1 MIVPLGP
8 GDPKQLG
15 PFTLSGQLG
24 EGGQGIVYLGQN
36 EAGERAAI
44 KLLHVKFTG
53 DAIARSRF
61 ARELRAAQRV
71 SSVRTA
77 RVIAADLQGD
87 TPYIA
92 SEYIEGQSLRHAV
105 ESGGPLRG
113 EALEQLAIGT
123 ATALTAIHQAGI
135 VHRDFKPDN
144 VLLAADGPR
153 VVDFGIARIID
164 STGTITSRAVGT
176 PAYMAPEQ
184 ISGDEIGPGTDVFA
198 WGATMAYAATGQVAF
213 GGSSIAAVLNRI
225 LNHDID
231 VSGLPEPLRGVVRS
245 CLRKAAADRPTADEI
260 LSRLLAGPDQ
270 APPATMEF
278 EQVPVQRTQY
288 VPKPEKSRSGGRR
301 WLPAGLAVACA
312 VLVIGGVVAATQFMP
327 IGEPPPTLPPSPT
340 PGITTATPTPSRYAS
355 VFDKAAA
362 TGRLVIGVRTDLP
375 GVAFGDESAPRGFEV
390 EVAKFIADKLGV
402 PARGITFKSVSRFT
416 RADALKRGEVDLVVA
431 TYSYDDFKTDEVTFA
446 GPYYEA
452 KTDVL
457 VREDAGITTEADL
470 AGKRMCARTGSPSND
485 QILARVKMTP
495 VPADNYGDCMNLLKD
510 GVVDAVPGDDLILA
524 GFANREATLKFRVV
538 GLGLGGMRY
547 AVGLPRGDTRTCEPV
562 RQAILDLYESGS
574 AKALMRRFFG
584 KVAFT
589 PETDTPERL
598 AC

>member
-8 GDPKQLG
+8 GDPKQIG
-15 PFTLSGQLG
+15 PFTISGQLG
-24 EGGQGIVYLGQN
+24 EGGQGIVYLGENQ
-36 EAGERAAI
+36 AGERAAI

-71 SSVRTA
+71 ASERTA

-105 ESGGPLRG
+105 EGSGPLRG
-113 EALEQLAIGT
+113 AELDRLAVGT
-123 ATALTAIHQAGI
+123 ATALTAIHNAGI

-184 ISGDEIGPGTDVFA
+184 ISGDDIGPATDVFA

-213 GGSSIAAVLNRI
+213 GGSSIAVVLNRI

-231 VSGLPEPLRGVVRS
+231 VTPLPEPLRGVVRA
-245 CLRKAAADRPTADEI
+245 CLNKVPADRPTADLI
-260 LSRLLAGPDQ
+260 LSRLLGHATEGV
-270 APPATMEF
+270 PATIVLP
-278 EQVPVQRTQY
+278 QKR
-288 VPKPEKSRSGGRR
+288 KRRR
-301 WLPAGLAVACA
+301 WLPAGLAVGSAL
-312 VLVIGGVVAATQFMP
+312 LVIGGVVAATQLMP
-327 IGEPPPTLPPSPT
+327 FDV
-340 PGITTATPTPSRYAS
+340 TPTPTPTLTPMTPRPTAFTS

-362 TGRLVIGVRTDLP
+362 TGKLVIGVRDDVP
-375 GVAFGDESAPRGFEV
+375 GLALGEPGTVSGFEV
-390 EVAKFIADKLGV
+390 EVARYIADKLGV
-402 PARGITFKSVSRFT
+402 PASGVSFQTVSRYT
-416 RADALKRGEVDLVVA
+416 REDALKLGQVDLVLA

-446 GPYYEA
+446 GPYYQA

-457 VREDAGITTEADL
+457 VRQDAGITTEAQL
-470 AGKRMCARTGSPSND
+470 AGKRLCARPDSTSAD
-485 QILARVKMTP
+485 QVLARVKMTP
-495 VPADNYGDCMNLLKD
+495 VAGGDYADCMNLLK
-510 GVVDAVPGDDLILA
+510 GGLVDAIPGDDLMLA
-524 GFANREATLKFRVV
+524 GFANREKTLKFRVL
-538 GLGLGGMRY
+538 GLGLDDVRY
-547 AVGLPRGDTRTCEPV
+547 AVALPKGDTRTCVPI
-562 RQAILDLYESGS
+562 RQAILDMYETG
-574 AKALMRRFFG
+574 AARTLLKRFFG
-584 KVAFT
+584 RVAFT
-589 PETDTPERL
+589 PETDTPERV

>member
-8 GDPKQLG
+8 GDPTQLG
-15 PFTLSGQLG
+15 PFTLTGQLG
-24 EGGQGIVYLGQN
+24 EGGQGIVYLGVQ
-36 EAGERAAI
+36 ESGERAAI

-53 DAIARSRF
+53 DTIARSRF

-105 ESGGPLRG
+105 EESGPLRG
-113 EALEQLAIGT
+113 AELERLAVGT

-184 ISGDEIGPGTDVFA
+184 ISGDEIGPATDVFA
-198 WGATMAYAATGQVAF
+198 WGATMAYAATGQVTF
-213 GGSSIAAVLNRI
+213 GGASIAVVLNRV

-231 VSGLPEPLRGVVRS
+231 VSGLPEPLRWVVRD
-245 CLRKAAADRPTADEI
+245 CLNKNAAARPTADQI
-260 LSRLLAGPDQ
+260 LLRLLGRPDQ
-270 APPATMEF
+270 GAASTVVLDQIEPTRAPA
-278 EQVPVQRTQY
+278 R
-288 VPKPEKSRSGGRR
+288 RRR
-301 WLPAGLAVACA
+301 WLPAGLAVGAA
-312 VLVIGGVVAATQFMP
+312 VLVIGGVVAATQLIP
-327 IGEPPPTLPPSPT
+327 LDVTPTPPASPT
-340 PGITTATPTPSRYAS
+340 PILTTSTPTPSRFTS

-362 TGRLVIGVRTDLP
+362 TGQLVIGVRSDVP
-375 GVAFGDESAPRGFEV
+375 GVAFTQAGESSGFEV

-402 PARGITFKSVSRFT
+402 PARGVSFKSVSRFT
-416 RADALKRGEVDLVVA
+416 RVDALKRGEVDLVVA
-431 TYSYDDFKTDEVTFA
+431 TYSYDDFKADEVTFA

-452 KTDVL
+452 KIDVL
-457 VREDAGITTEADL
+457 VRRDAGITTL
-470 AGKRMCARTGSPSND
+470 AELTGKRLCTRTDSFSA
-485 QILARVKMTP
+485 QEVLARVKMTT
-495 VPADNYGDCMNLLKD
+495 VGAENYGDCMNLLKE
-510 GVVDAVPGDDLILA
+510 GRVDAIPGEDLILA
-524 GFANREATLKFRVV
+524 GFANREQVLKFRML
-538 GLGLGGMRY
+538 GLGLGDVRW
-547 AVGLPRGDTRTCEPV
+547 AVALPRGDTRTCEPV

-574 AKALMRRFFG
+574 ARALMRRFFG

-589 PETDTPERL
+589 PDTDTPERL

>member
-8 GDPKQLG
+8 GDPKQIG
-15 PFTLSGQLG
+15 PFTISGQLG
-24 EGGQGIVYLGQN
+24 EGGQGIVYLGENQ
-36 EAGERAAI
+36 AGERAAI

-71 SSVRTA
+71 ASERTA

-105 ESGGPLRG
+105 EGSGPLRG
-113 EALEQLAIGT
+113 AELDRLAVGT
-123 ATALTAIHQAGI
+123 ATALTAIHNAGI

-184 ISGDEIGPGTDVFA
+184 ISGDDIGPATDVFA

-213 GGSSIAAVLNRI
+213 GGSSIAVVLNRI

-231 VSGLPEPLRGVVRS
+231 VTPLPEPLRGVVRA
-245 CLRKAAADRPTADEI
+245 CLNKTAADRPTADQI
-260 LSRLLAGPDQ
+260 LARLLGRAGEGV
-270 APPATMEF
+270 PATI
-278 EQVPVQRTQY
+278 VLP
-288 VPKPEKSRSGGRR
+288 PKRKRRR
-301 WLPAGLAVACA
+301 WLPAGLAVGSSM
-312 VLVIGGVVAATQFMP
+312 LVIGGVVAGAVLMP
-327 IGEPPPTLPPSPT
+327 FDV
-340 PGITTATPTPSRYAS
+340 TPTPTPTLTPTTPRPTAFTS

-362 TGRLVIGVRTDLP
+362 TGKLIIGVRNDVP
-375 GVAFGDESAPRGFEV
+375 GLAFAEPGTASSGFEV
-390 EVAKFIADKLGV
+390 EVARYIADKLGV
-402 PARGITFKSVSRFT
+402 PASGVSFQTVTRFT
-416 RADALKRGEVDLVVA
+416 RVDALKLGQVDLVLA

-446 GPYYEA
+446 GPYYQA

-457 VREDAGITTEADL
+457 VRQDAKITTEAQL
-470 AGKRMCARTGSPSND
+470 TGKRLCARPNSTSAD
-485 QILARVKMTP
+485 QVLARVKMTP
-495 VPADNYGDCMNLLKD
+495 VVAANYGDCMNLLK
-510 GVVDAVPGDDLILA
+510 GGLVDAIPGDDLILA
-524 GFANREATLKFRVV
+524 GFANREKTLKFRVL
-538 GLGLGGMRY
+538 GLGLDGIRY
-547 AVGLPRGDTRTCEPV
+547 AVALPKGDKRTCEPV
-562 RQAILDLYESGS
+562 RQAILDMYETG
-574 AKALMRRFFG
+574 AARTLLKRFFG
-584 KVAFT
+584 RVAFT
-589 PETDTPERL
+589 PETDTPERV